1 MSRAIDN
8 GGPAFPCEDHYNPR
22 GEFHQTG
29 MTLRDWFAG
38 QALPAIIAAT
48 SAGQHDPSAKHGKG
62 VVGSM
67 AADAYEIAD
76 AMITA
81 RKGGAE

>member
-1 MSRAIDN
+1 MNVRDN

-38 QALPAIIAAT
+38 QALTGLIAR
-48 SAGQHDPSAKHGKG
+48 HDQLGLGDISRRAYR
-62 VVGSM
+62 
-67 AADAYEIAD
+67 AADEMIAV
-76 AMITA
+76 
-81 RKGGAE
+81 RKGDAA